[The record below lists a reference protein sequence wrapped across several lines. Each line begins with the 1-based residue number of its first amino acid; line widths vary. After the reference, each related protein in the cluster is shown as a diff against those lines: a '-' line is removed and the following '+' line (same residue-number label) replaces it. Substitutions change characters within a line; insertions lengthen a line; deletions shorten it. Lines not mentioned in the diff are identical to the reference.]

1 MAFILLAPAVID
13 GLIIG
18 GSIIGGAIVGITAGY
33 LVRKFHKKL
42 GLKEGRHSVN
52 YDNGDQYE
60 GDFKNFKREGR
71 GIFRFKD
78 QRKYDGEFKNN
89 QMTG

>member
-1 MAFILLAPAVID
+1 MAFILLAPAFID

-18 GSIIGGAIVGITAGY
+18 GTIIGGAIVAIGVTIKI
-33 LVRKFHKKL
+33 VRLHKKL

-60 GDFKNFKREGR
+60 GNFQNYKREGR